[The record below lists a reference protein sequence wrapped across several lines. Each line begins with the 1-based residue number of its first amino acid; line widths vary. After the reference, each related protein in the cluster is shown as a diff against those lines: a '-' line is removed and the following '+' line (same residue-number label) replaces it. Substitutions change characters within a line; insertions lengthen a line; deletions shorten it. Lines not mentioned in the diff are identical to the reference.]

1 MKNNKEKVLI
11 IGGMGFIGHNL
22 ALKLSTKYDVLI
34 VDAMEV
40 NNLISLNKTA
50 KENPNFEL
58 YSKIIKQRINL
69 IETNNISL
77 KKIDARNYEKIS
89 EVFNN
94 YKPDYVFHLAAVAHA
109 NVSNKDPYSTFD
121 HSLRTLEN
129 SLDNSRNK
137 NQNIKRFI
145 YLSSSMIYGNFKGG
159 IVDEDT
165 ICNPLGIYG
174 ALKFSGE
181 KMVIGYNQVFDLP
194 YTIVRPSALYGP
206 RCISRRVIQIFIENA
221 MKNKDIFIDDDGKE
235 KLDFTYIDDFIQGLE
250 KILIHEA
257 SNKEIFNLTFGQARS
272 IIDVVNI
279 IKKEF
284 TNLNVISKPR
294 DKLMPIRGTLS
305 IEKAK
310 QKINYLPSFD
320 IEKGIKEYI
329 NFYKNIS

>member
-40 NNLISLNKTA
+40 NNLISLNKNA

-129 SLDNSRNK
+129 SLDNSRSK

-221 MKNKDIFIDDDGKE
+221 MKNKDILIDDDGKE

-279 IKKEF
+279 LKKEF

>member
-1 MKNNKEKVLI
+1 
-11 IGGMGFIGHNL
+11 
-22 ALKLSTKYDVLI
+22 
-34 VDAMEV
+34 
-40 NNLISLNKTA
+40 
-50 KENPNFEL
+50 
-58 YSKIIKQRINL
+58 
-69 IETNNISL
+69 
-77 KKIDARNYEKIS
+77 
-89 EVFNN
+89 
-94 YKPDYVFHLAAVAHA
+94 
-109 NVSNKDPYSTFD
+109 
-121 HSLRTLEN
+121 
-129 SLDNSRNK
+129 
-137 NQNIKRFI
+137 
-145 YLSSSMIYGNFKGG
+145 MIYGNFKGG

-221 MKNKDIFIDDDGKE
+221 MKNKDILIDDDGKE